1 LTGSAIELT
10 EHNRKSPH
18 SPRSFARTLALFV
31 STVAGVGYA
40 PVAPGTF
47 GSAAAIPIFVL
58 LSRLDPL
65 LYSLTV
71 VALVFLGIWAADMT
85 EAIFG
90 RKDDGRIVIDE
101 VVGQL
106 IALAPLVILGASRKS
121 ALIVTGFVAFRLFD
135 VWKPGPVGKAERGFR
150 GGAGVVLDD
159 VVAGLLAAAVVAALA
174 LGSGL

>member
-1 LTGSAIELT
+1 M
-10 EHNRKSPH
+10 
-18 SPRSFARTLALFV
+18 ALFV
-31 STVAGVGYA
+31 ATAGGVGYA

-85 EAIFG
+85 EGLFG

-106 IALAPLVILGASRKS
+106 IALAPLALGGGPRGAT
-121 ALIVTGFVAFRLFD
+121 ALVTGFVAFRLFD
-135 VWKPGPVGKAERGFR
+135 IWKPGPVAWAERHFR

-159 VVAGLLAAAVVAALA
+159 VAAGLLAALVVAALA
-174 LGSGL
+174 LAVGQ